1 MAKKVDQLYNE
12 LKNDYSSFLNF
23 LKANYPIFHNSNFFY
38 RDLQYGL
45 RSYYEIKENKI
56 SYEESEILALKM
68 ASFLEE
74 KGIFIRIS
82 EGTWKVNYDEFITKE
97 PGDPFDL
104 KEVKNKVEETENG

>member
-1 MAKKVDQLYNE
+1 MAKKVDQLYDE

-45 RSYYEIKENKI
+45 RSYYEMKENK
-56 SYEESEILALKM
+56 
-68 ASFLEE
+68 
-74 KGIFIRIS
+74 IFIRIS
-82 EGTWKVNYDEFITKE
+82 EGAWKVNYEEFITKE

-104 KEVKNKVEETENG
+104 KEVENKVEETENG